1 MLINEEF
8 GEQDVTPVGPGENGG
23 DEEGIVPV
31 AISIAIFYYQQGL
44 DEKEII
50 VIEMEFD
57 ELLELNEEELYGEEK
72 IDYTLTVSFM
82 SYSHRDLTI

>member
-1 MLINEEF
+1 M
-8 GEQDVTPVGPGENGG
+8 
-23 DEEGIVPV
+23 
-31 AISIAIFYYQQGL
+31 
-44 DEKEII
+44 DEKEIV

-57 ELLELNEEELYGEEK
+57 ELLELNEAELYGEEK